1 MRRLGAFV
9 WVIVIL
15 VSADAGLA
23 LFCRSSCGFWQ
34 RAYVANDHRVSSEV
48 YHHGL
53 APNLRVREGWGL
65 IRYRYATNSLGFKDA
80 APRAVDPGGGAYR
93 VLFLGDSFTE
103 GKGLDYR
110 RSFVGRVAR
119 AWGKRGIEVLNA
131 GVDSYSPVIYRLKL
145 KHLVEAKGLRID
157 LCVVFLDVSDIY
169 DEVRRYR
176 VDSEGR
182 LAVPPGEGDAVGI
195 GRFLRDHSFT
205 ARLLPFAWD
214 HLAFLGK
221 AWKRRLR
228 VARDTGNP
236 VLDVDRL
243 DMWIASVTGLMASA
257 WSYDDARWEAYGRA
271 GRARAA
277 ANMNGLL
284 TQLER
289 LGVPPCPRRLSMA
302 GSAVSRSESAA
313 PSGILAPLERP
324 AGGPVHQPVP
334 GVHHGRPP
342 RNPRALLYAPG
353 FPLELGRPPAG
364 RPGLPGVLRARP
376 MRRAGIRRKPVKA
389 RRAVP

>member
-15 VSADAGLA
+15 VSVDAGLA
-23 LFCRSSCGFWQ
+23 FFCRSSCGFWQ
-34 RAYVANDHRVSSEV
+34 RAYVANDHRVSSEI

-53 APNLRVREGWGL
+53 APGLRVWEGWGL
-65 IRYRYATNSLGFKDA
+65 IRYGYATNSLGFKDA

-182 LAVPPGEGDAVGI
+182 LTVPPGEGNSGGI
-195 GRFLRDHSFT
+195 GRVLRDHSFT
-205 ARLLPFAWD
+205 ARLLPYAWD

-228 VARDTGNP
+228 VARDTGTP

-243 DMWIASVTGLMASA
+243 DMWIGSVTGLAASA

-277 ANMNGLL
+277 ANMSGLL
-284 TQLER
+284 RQLER
-289 LGVPPCPRRLSMA
+289 LGVPLVLAVYPWPDQLFHDPKAPRHLEFWRDWSARRGVRFINLFPAFTA
-302 GSAVSRSESAA
+302 GD
-313 PSGILAPLERP
+313 PSDSLERHFMP
-324 AGGPVHQPVP
+324 LDFHWNSDGHRLAARVFLESFEPGP
-334 GVHHGRPP
+334 
-342 RNPRALLYAPG
+342 
-353 FPLELGRPPAG
+353 
-364 RPGLPGVLRARP
+364 
-376 MRRAGIRRKPVKA
+376 
-389 RRAVP
+389 